1 MGMRKWQ
8 SVSYRNPLQKWTPPP
23 FVYPCVAHEETALRR
38 LKQTFS
44 PLSLYSS
51 LETEA
56 AAQETTVSI
65 EIPVPSGHIA
75 FLENTAERCTSPQ
88 TKHSQEGMQV
98 AKNWVQR
105 VDTPDAM
112 FQRLTEGYGVSLM
125 FGERCHQYIRNSNN
139 WRGINGVQLDL
150 DVWYQH
156 PDALKKKLEAED
168 RDADFIAERLDA
180 NEKLPLPVYS
190 QSELF
195 DRYPLLPRI
204 CSYLIPS
211 ASSLYEGRPFKARG
225 VVLFPEP
232 VTDMRVYRQFGDM
245 LCEELDCI
253 PQNVTKNPV
262 AVGFG
267 NTHNA
272 SQAYR
277 NQRIDTAWISDQLQ
291 ASAVN
296 VIAAQ
301 RTRNREKKQKTDLK
315 AHYAKSNV
323 NGTGE
328 GENISAFIDKC
339 DALREMLRS
348 GLLTQGRGNEY
359 RWHESENDRSCEI
372 LGDGVIHIFSHSMQA
387 ASPAAELE
395 PVNVHRFYLYQ
406 LSGLDLAKDAD
417 KARCREYLFS
427 IGYGSDPKAYAKQ
440 QAKKGIRKP
449 VKLQNVPKYDKVI
462 ETLHTARAFLKSV
475 FEKGADFFA
484 IRTDTG
490 TGKTEK
496 AITYAMTKEVAI
508 PTLSG
513 KLRDEIV
520 SRATDKE
527 MFAWGYRGITET
539 EEADGYMPCIQSERF
554 DLFRQKG
561 FNPYKWICEFCPAY
575 HECKD
580 RGYLSQPDRAKTSQL
595 LAIPF
600 PTAFL
605 DGRLRNW
612 AKMYL
617 PKDGLILHD
626 DLPIGS
632 LFIEYKLS
640 GERLR
645 RILKDW
651 HGTVAAEW
659 AEVVL
664 TSFSTRDW
672 AKMRLASAMLSDTEY
687 NTVVQAFTR
696 CKLPQ
701 TGAIVEPDTLIRS
714 QLVDYSTTDAI
725 AQLPTIDPE
734 KFDTATILELFWGR
748 YPRIEDAPFA
758 YDPATETFT
767 FTFLPKP
774 YRAKKIRV
782 GFASATMHKDLIT
795 RIFPDIEFYDANTT
809 EWETGA
815 ELYQLR
821 TNRNPRGTVLN
832 AVEKYLPTG
841 EKVWE
846 WEGLNTT
853 GEDYYGKVL
862 DFIKANSNESH
873 AVLSYKP
880 VIDEKQHELD
890 ALGVKT
896 AHFGNLAGL
905 DEAFAGVKNFHILFC
920 PFVKPFDVDFLCKQL
935 FGNDETPLLRDANG
949 NLERD
954 AEGSYADERVQNVNK
969 ALVTGELLQAIGR
982 ARLNLYPNRVFLW
995 TSLFIDAVTNRTE
1008 TTRFDEVD
1016 WETANG
1022 DLEKLRDI
1030 VSKRENGD
1038 VKALAESTGQSERTA
1053 YRQTQEVQKGK
1064 KQKQK
1069 QQAFDWYAKGVTPA
1083 EISNRFGGKPTART
1097 VFRWLEEQDF

>member
-1 MGMRKWQ
+1 MTQRNLSIYNGVRDNRGRDTTFEAVLARIRHGGRNLSEKTRDLNEWYHTKPTKYGERKEELPAVTWSGRFERGNRKGDGLIEHSGLIVLDVDNDIDLGTVLADFAQ
-8 SVSYRNPLQKWTPPP
+8 HPHVLLAFVSPSGQGVKPVIPISPIPQNATEHRHAFNTVLEVFSEYAEQDPKQLPKQRDVNRLCFLAHDPRALYNPNAKPVEWEID
-23 FVYPCVAHEETALRR
+23 A
-38 LKQTFS
+38 
-44 PLSLYSS
+44 
-51 LETEA
+51 EA
-56 AAQETTVSI
+56 EQQEFESQQRHANAQQAYGDVSI
-65 EIPVPSGHIA
+65 ETAQHILSFVPRDLPYTEWRNVGMGIKAAGLPVSVLQEWSKGQRLNSKGSWVSEDCLSHWNRYNSHGITWGSVVHIA
-75 FLENTAERCTSPQ
+75 KEN
-88 TKHSQEGMQV
+88 GY
-98 AKNWVQR
+98 
-105 VDTPDAM
+105 TP
-112 FQRLTEGYGVSLM
+112 
-125 FGERCHQYIRNSNN
+125 
-139 WRGINGVQLDL
+139 
-150 DVWYQH
+150 
-156 PDALKKKLEAED
+156 
-168 RDADFIAERLDA
+168 
-180 NEKLPLPVYS
+180 
-190 QSELF
+190 
-195 DRYPLLPRI
+195 
-204 CSYLIPS
+204 
-211 ASSLYEGRPFKARG
+211 
-225 VVLFPEP
+225 
-232 VTDMRVYRQFGDM
+232 
-245 LCEELDCI
+245 
-253 PQNVTKNPV
+253 
-262 AVGFG
+262 
-267 NTHNA
+267 
-272 SQAYR
+272 
-277 NQRIDTAWISDQLQ
+277 
-291 ASAVN
+291 
-296 VIAAQ
+296 
-301 RTRNREKKQKTDLK
+301 
-315 AHYAKSNV
+315 
-323 NGTGE
+323 
-328 GENISAFIDKC
+328 
-339 DALREMLRS
+339 
-348 GLLTQGRGNEY
+348 
-359 RWHESENDRSCEI
+359 
-372 LGDGVIHIFSHSMQA
+372 
-387 ASPAAELE
+387 
-395 PVNVHRFYLYQ
+395 
-406 LSGLDLAKDAD
+406 
-417 KARCREYLFS
+417 
-427 IGYGSDPKAYAKQ
+427 PKR
-440 QAKKGIRKP
+440 RKP

-462 ETLHTARAFLKSV
+462 ETLEKARTFLNSV
-475 FEKGADFFA
+475 FEKGSDFFA

-490 TGKTEK
+490 TGKTEN
-496 AITYAMTKEVAI
+496 AITYALTAEVVI

-520 SRATDKE
+520 GRATDKE

-539 EEADGYMPCIQSERF
+539 AENDGYMPCFQFERF
-554 DLFRQKG
+554 DLFRRKG

-580 RGYLSQPDRAKTSQL
+580 RGYLSQPDRAKASQL

-632 LFIEYKLS
+632 LFIEYRLS

-645 RILKDW
+645 QILKDW
-651 HGTVAAEW
+651 HGTVAGEW

-664 TSFSTRDW
+664 SCFSTRDW
-672 AKMRLASAMLSDTEY
+672 EKMRLASEMLSDTEY

-696 CKLPQ
+696 CKLPE
-701 TGAIVEPDTLIRS
+701 TGAIVEADTLIRS

-734 KFDTATILELFWGR
+734 KFDTATILELFWER
-748 YPRIEDAPFA
+748 YTRIEDAPFA

-774 YRAKKIRV
+774 YRSKKIRV

-795 RIFPDIEFYDANTT
+795 QIFPDIEFYDANTT

-862 DFIKANSNESH
+862 DFIKANPNETH

-905 DEAFAGVKNFHILFC
+905 DDAFAGVKNFHILFC

-935 FGNDETPLLRDANG
+935 FGNDEEPIHRDADG
-949 NLERD
+949 NLERNP
-954 AEGSYADERVQNVNK
+954 EGTYSDPRTEQVND

-995 TSLFIDAVTNRTE
+995 TSLFIDSVTNRTE
-1008 TTRFDEVD
+1008 TTLFDEVD
-1016 WETANG
+1016 WETADG

-1030 VSKRENGD
+1030 VTEREKGD
-1038 VKALAESTGQSERTA
+1038 VKAFTESTGQSERTA
-1053 YRQTQEVQKGK
+1053 RRQTE
-1064 KQKQK
+1064 
-1069 QQAFDWYAKGVTPA
+1069 
-1083 EISNRFGGKPTART
+1083 TARKQSKADRDAE
-1097 VFRWLEEQDF
+1097 VFRRYDAGETQQEIKDALGIGLATVNRILKKRPF